1 MVLLCVPDTCSS
13 LIGRS
18 HRLVVNDNI
27 NVFGSQLQRQYQ
39 TMSLKYEYQP
49 LCCFCCTHDVAIVV
63 VAQYVIKISVDNSR
77 TNSNNGHNHL
87 SVSFNEE
94 FNEERTNKLKTEA
107 MLPTTVVRVNNLPT
121 TNNDR

>member
-1 MVLLCVPDTCSS
+1 M
-13 LIGRS
+13 
-18 HRLVVNDNI
+18 
-27 NVFGSQLQRQYQ
+27 
-39 TMSLKYEYQP
+39 
-49 LCCFCCTHDVAIVV
+49 HDVAIV